1 MRVCHFLSSDSFA
14 GIEQYVDEITKEQS
28 LNNQVIIITNR
39 SIIKKF
45 NNKVSKIGFSSL
57 SRKSP
62 LGLLRLF
69 FLIKEI
75 SPDIIHTHAAK
86 PTYMI
91 NRIKSYFDVKHVATI
106 HGVKKNLDEFEK
118 ADFITIG
125 NKSYLNKLENKN
137 KLVVS
142 NWALDPQSYNPRS
155 RKEYYL
161 AVGRFVKEKG
171 FDTLIDAWRDID
183 EKLIILGSGRLKKN
197 LLKQIKD
204 TSQES
209 KIFIEESVPKDEI
222 DEFYS
227 RAKMLIISSRRE
239 GGPRVA
245 LEALLRGIK
254 VISTNVGHMSDIL
267 DEEYLCEPDS
277 LEALRKLIKVSIDK
291 ISDIDQT
298 TSFEKVRSD
307 FTFTKANKSLNDIY
321 ANLISSDKDQL

>member
-1 MRVCHFLSSDSFA
+1 MRICHFLSSDTFA
-14 GIEQYVDEITKEQS
+14 GIEQYVDEISNEQS
-28 LNNQVIIITNR
+28 HNHQVIIITNK
-39 SIIKKF
+39 SILKKF
-45 NNKVSKIGFSSL
+45 NNNISKIRFSSL
-57 SRKSP
+57 GRNSP

-91 NRIKSYFDVKHVATI
+91 NRIKNYFDVKHVATI

-118 ADFITIG
+118 ADFITVS
-125 NKSYLNKLENKN
+125 NELYLNKLQNKN
-137 KLVVS
+137 KLVIS
-142 NWALDPQSYNPRS
+142 NWALDPISYNPRS

-161 AVGRFVKEKG
+161 AIGRFVKEKG
-171 FDTLIDAWRDID
+171 FDTLIDAWRNID

-222 DEFYS
+222 DELYS

-277 LEALRKLIKVSIDK
+277 LEALRKLIKISIDK

-307 FTFTKANKSLNDIY
+307 FTLSKSNKSLDDIY
-321 ANLISSDKDQL
+321 ANLISSDKGQL

>member
-1 MRVCHFLSSDSFA
+1 MRICHFLSSDAYA
-14 GIEQYVDEITKEQS
+14 GIEQYVDEISNEQS
-28 LNNQVIIITNR
+28 LNHQVIIITNK
-39 SIIKKF
+39 SILKKF
-45 NNKVSKIGFSSL
+45 NANVSKISFSSL
-57 SRKSP
+57 GRNSP
-62 LGLLRLF
+62 IGLLRLF

-91 NRIKSYFDVKHVATI
+91 NKIKSFFHAKHVATI
-106 HGVKKNLDEFEK
+106 HGVKKNLDEFDK
-118 ADFITIG
+118 ADFITVG
-125 NKSYLNKLENKN
+125 NATYLNKLENKN

-142 NWALDPQSYNPRS
+142 NWALDPINYDPRS
-155 RKEYYL
+155 RKEYFL
-161 AVGRFVKEKG
+161 AIGRLVKEKG
-171 FDTLIDAWRDID
+171 FDILINAWKNID

-209 KIFIEESVPKDEI
+209 KIFIEESVSKNEI

-254 VISTNVGHMSDIL
+254 VISTDVGHMPDIL
-267 DEEYLCEPDS
+267 NEAYLCEPDS
-277 LEALRKLIKVSIDK
+277 LDDLTKLIQNSVDQ
-291 ISDIDQT
+291 ISTIDQSS
-298 TSFEKVRSD
+298 SFEKTRAD
-307 FTFTKANKSLNDIY
+307 FTFSKANISLLNIYTNLLDPDIT
-321 ANLISSDKDQL
+321 